1 MGFSD
6 AIHNNNYNPLILL
19 PTHCLAICVIECLNL
34 NNYYSGHL
42 LWYIRYALFQNDFLS
57 IWVLLFLSAF
67 METNWIKWHH
77 RTTKQQMIM
86 MSWYHCHLHTET
98 DPGQRISGSSI
109 RFCITDGATV
119 SLTRYT
125 RSLHHCD
132 VSGHHAGQDF
142 PLESIVEHKLTTRVD
157 KQNPN

>member
-1 MGFSD
+1 MLEFEQLLQWTS
-6 AIHNNNYNPLILL
+6 ALIYK
-19 PTHCLAICVIECLNL
+19 ICIVPERLFKYLGSSVHVSFYGNKLNKVT
-34 NNYYSGHL
+34 S
-42 LWYIRYALFQNDFLS
+42 QND
-57 IWVLLFLSAF
+57 
-67 METNWIKWHH
+67 EQTNDNDKLVSLPSTH
-77 RTTKQQMIM
+77 RN
-86 MSWYHCHLHTET
+86 T
-98 DPGQRISGSSI
+98 DTPPGQRISGSSI

-142 PLESIVEHKLTTRVD
+142 PLESTVEHKLTTRVD